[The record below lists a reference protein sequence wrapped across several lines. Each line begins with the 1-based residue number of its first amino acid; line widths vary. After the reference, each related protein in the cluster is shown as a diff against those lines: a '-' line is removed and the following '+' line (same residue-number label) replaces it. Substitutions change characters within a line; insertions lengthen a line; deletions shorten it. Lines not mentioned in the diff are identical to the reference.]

1 MQWEHVLFAT
11 GMLVLLQF
19 MILLLCYTQA
29 AAYEL
34 VQICQITK
42 DMGYSAVA
50 IAESAIDNF
59 ACLPCVDA

>member
-1 MQWEHVLFAT
+1 
-11 GMLVLLQF
+11 MLVLLQF